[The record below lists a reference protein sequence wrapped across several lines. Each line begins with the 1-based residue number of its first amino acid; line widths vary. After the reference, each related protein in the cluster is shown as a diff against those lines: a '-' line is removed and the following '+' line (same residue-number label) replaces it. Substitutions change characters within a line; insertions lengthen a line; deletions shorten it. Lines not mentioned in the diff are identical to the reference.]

1 MPQDINYLDEI
12 STFTFTSKYARF
24 NQNLNR
30 RETWDEC
37 INRVAKMHVDRFKR
51 DLPSEDIDTIKWA
64 FQQVKDKHIVPSMRS
79 MQFGGKA
86 VLAHNARIYNC
97 AVRHVDSIRAFAE
110 IFY

>member
-12 STFTFTSKYARF
+12 STFTFTSKYARY
-24 NQNLNR
+24 NQSLNR

-37 INRVAKMHVDRFKR
+37 INRVAKMHVDQFKR
-51 DLPSEDIDTIKWA
+51 SLPQEDVDSIKWA

-86 VLAHNARIYNC
+86 VDILFIVMWLWSWYW
-97 AVRHVDSIRAFAE
+97 SIKAF
-110 IFY
+110 Y